1 MTDIKC
7 PVCGKAG
14 IPDYHVQD
22 TVCPQCG
29 TDLSIYKLTRDI
41 ETSALESEGR
51 NKRSLIWIVPTLVAC
66 CLGVAL
72 IFSLFTS
79 KKLGKDVRAYE
90 EANSALQEQVT
101 HLQKAQEQMSSISS
115 EQGTPA
121 FFEYTVRRGD
131 SFWGIS
137 QKLYGTGTRYREIAE
152 LNGLTPESV
161 LKVGDKLVIK

>member
-29 TDLSIYKLTRDI
+29 SDLSIYKLTHDI
-41 ETSALESEGR
+41 EASSFRSEG
-51 NKRSLIWIVPTLVAC
+51 NKKGKFIWIVPTLVAC

-72 IFSLFTS
+72 VFSLHTS
-79 KKLGKDVRAYE
+79 KKLGKDVRTYE
-90 EANSALQEQVT
+90 EANTALQEQVT
-101 HLQKAQEQMSSISS
+101 DLQKAQEQMASLSS
-115 EQGTPA
+115 EKEGKSY
-121 FFEYTVRRGD
+121 FEYTVRRGD

-137 QKLYGTGTRYREIAE
+137 KKLYGTGTRYREIAE
-152 LNGLTPESV
+152 SNGLTPESV
-161 LKVGDKLVIK
+161 LNVGDKLIIR